1 MASSNDKKGN
11 LCMSDFGRPIAKYG
25 KKIISICSNQDE
37 IDQNDINVV
46 DKIKIPK
53 GPVKLQQV
61 PDTNRERDI
70 LYITGP
76 SGSGK
81 STYVVNYLREYKL
94 KYKNNPIYVL
104 SALKED
110 ETLDKIKG
118 LKRIKLDEK
127 MWQEPLTA
135 EMFQDSCIIA
145 DDCDCIADKKIREAV
160 LTLVNQVL
168 EIGRHFKITLIMTN
182 HLATDG
188 KSTRRILNEANTISF
203 FPHSGSAHG
212 IKYLLEE
219 YAGVCKEDLKRA
231 KRSGSR
237 WCTIF
242 KNYPTCI
249 MTEYDVWQPDMDD
262 D

>member
-1 MASSNDKKGN
+1 MATSNDKKGN

-37 IDQNDINVV
+37 IDQNDIHVV
-46 DKIKIPK
+46 HQMKFPK
-53 GPVKLQQV
+53 GPVKLQHV

-127 MWQEPLTA
+127 MWQEPLSF
-135 EMFQDSCIIA
+135 EMFQDSCIVA
-145 DDCDCIADKKIREAV
+145 DDIDVISDKKIREAV
-160 LTLVNQVL
+160 ITLVNSIL
-168 EIGRHFKITLIMTN
+168 ECGRHTSTSLVQTN
-182 HLATDG
+182 HMATAG
-188 KSTRRILNEANTISF
+188 KDTRRILNEAHTVTY
-203 FPHSGSAHG
+203 FPHSGSSHG
-212 IKYLLEE
+212 IKYLMEE
-219 YAGVCKEDLKRA
+219 YCGITKPDMMKA

-242 KNYPTCI
+242 KNYPTCM

-262 D
+262 

>member
-25 KKIISICSNQDE
+25 KKIISICANQEE
-37 IDQNDINVV
+37 IDSNDVHVV

-53 GPVKLQQV
+53 GPIKLQQV
-61 PDTNRERDI
+61 PDSTRERDI

-104 SALKED
+104 SSLKED

-127 MWQEPLTA
+127 MHQEPLTA
-135 EMFQDSCIIA
+135 EMFQDCCIIA
-145 DDCDCIADKKIREAV
+145 DDVDVIADKKIREAV

-168 EIGRHFKITLIMTN
+168 EIGRHFRTTLIMTN
-182 HLATDG
+182 HLATAG
-188 KSTRRILNEANTISF
+188 KDTRRILNEAHTVTY
-203 FPHSGSAHG
+203 FPHSGSSHG
-212 IKYLLEE
+212 IKYLMEE
-219 YAGVCKEDLKRA
+219 YCGITKPDMMKA

-249 MTEYDVWQPDMDD
+249 LTEFEAWQPDMDD
-262 D
+262 